1 MNHTSL
7 EVRVLGNSKNKQTL
21 TAAEISALW
30 LQYLGDS
37 MAICIYKYFLK
48 IVEDNEIKSIIK
60 LSLSLAE
67 KHITNIKEFL
77 KTANFQIPVSFTDD
91 DVNLKAPRLF
101 SDQFLLFY
109 SYIMTLHGLTAY
121 SLAITNCEREDI
133 QNYYYECVKSS
144 KDLFQRIVRL
154 AEQQPKFSAVPTIPT
169 PQGAEFTETTG
180 FISNLVGDKRPLNSS
195 EISNLFFN
203 SKKTGFI
210 RSLSLAFS
218 QVAKQE
224 DVREFMLKNVK
235 LAGKDADSFN
245 HILEQD
251 HLPIPEKWDVDI
263 TSSTVS
269 PFSDKLMMFHAA
281 LLVNTA
287 LSYYGAS
294 LGASLRTD
302 IILNYR
308 KVFNHAMQAGGLC
321 YNILVKHGWLEK
333 LPETID
339 RESLAKSTKK

>member
-7 EVRVLGNSKNKQTL
+7 EVSVLGNSKNKQTL

-144 KDLFQRIVRL
+144 KDLFQ
-154 AEQQPKFSAVPTIPT
+154 
-169 PQGAEFTETTG
+169 
-180 FISNLVGDKRPLNSS
+180 
-195 EISNLFFN
+195 
-203 SKKTGFI
+203 
-210 RSLSLAFS
+210 
-218 QVAKQE
+218 
-224 DVREFMLKNVK
+224 
-235 LAGKDADSFN
+235 
-245 HILEQD
+245 
-251 HLPIPEKWDVDI
+251 
-263 TSSTVS
+263 
-269 PFSDKLMMFHAA
+269 
-281 LLVNTA
+281 
-287 LSYYGAS
+287 
-294 LGASLRTD
+294 
-302 IILNYR
+302 
-308 KVFNHAMQAGGLC
+308 
-321 YNILVKHGWLEK
+321 
-333 LPETID
+333 
-339 RESLAKSTKK
+339 